1 MSDTRKLAEIKNAAA
16 VLADAIMR
24 DEGGFCLETLHALN
38 ALCEAAGL
46 PDYTGVVAA
55 TEWSISGDSE
65 DNVRFFGAGAHTD
78 AECN

>member
-1 MSDTRKLAEIKNAAA
+1 MSDSKKLAAIKKAAA
-16 VLADAIMR
+16 ILADAIMQ

-46 PDYTGVVAA
+46 PDYTGVTAA
-55 TEWSISGDSE
+55 TEWSISGE
-65 DNVRFFGAGAHTD
+65 GEENVRFFGAGAHVD

>member
-1 MSDTRKLAEIKNAAA
+1 MSDSKKLAAIKKAAA
-16 VLADAIMR
+16 TLADAIMQ

-46 PDYTGVVAA
+46 PDYTGVTAA
-55 TEWSISGDSE
+55 TEWSISGE
-65 DNVRFFGAGAHTD
+65 GEENVRFFGAGAPVD